1 MIFTASRTELL
12 SGISTAIRAVPAH
25 TTMSIM
31 ECLLIEAG
39 GNTIRF
45 TGNDTEMGIETT
57 IPAVTEEPGT
67 IAVEAKMLSEIIRK
81 LPEDLVRFE
90 ADENYYVTI
99 TCGKA
104 KFGISGRSAEEF
116 SYLPAVEK
124 DESISISQF
133 MLKSM
138 IQQTIFSVSSSDT
151 NKMMTGEYF
160 EVKNDILR
168 LVALDGHRIAMRRVA
183 LGKESPERAVIVPG
197 KTLLDISRIVPGEID
212 EAVTIFFSRN
222 HIVFEIPGTRVV
234 SRLIDGEYFSVDHM
248 ISTDYETKI
257 TVNRQL
263 LISCVDRATLFVREG
278 DKKPIIIEIDD
289 DELRLSIDSQLGSMN
304 DELEALKE
312 GRNMTIGFNPRFLLD
327 ALRAVDDEEVTL
339 YMVNPKAP
347 CLIRDEDEKY
357 TYLILPVNFV
367 R

>member
-1 MIFTASRTELL
+1 MIFTASKQDLM

-25 TTMSIM
+25 TTMTIM
-31 ECLLIEAG
+31 ECLLIEAEAG
-39 GNTIRF
+39 TIRF

-57 IPAVTEEPGT
+57 ISAVTEEPGV

-81 LPEDLVRFE
+81 LPDENVRFE
-90 ADENYYVTI
+90 SDENYYVTI

-104 KFGISGRSAEEF
+104 KFGISGRSTEEF
-116 SYLPAVEK
+116 SYLPTVEK
-124 DESISISQF
+124 DESISISQY

-138 IQQTIFSVSSSDT
+138 IQQTIFSISSNDT
-151 NKMMTGEYF
+151 NKVMTGEFF
-160 EVKNDILR
+160 EVKNDIFR
-168 LVALDGHRIAMRRVA
+168 LVALDGHRIAIRRVA
-183 LGKESPERAVIVPG
+183 LRKDSPERAVIVPG
-197 KTLLDISRIVPGEID
+197 KALLDISRILPGEID
-212 EAVTIFFSRN
+212 ESVTIFFSKN
-222 HIVFEIPGTRVV
+222 HIVFEIPGTKVV

-263 LISCVDRATLFVREG
+263 LLNCVDRATLFVREG

-289 DELRLSIDSQLGSMN
+289 EELRLSIDSQLGSMN
-304 DELEALKE
+304 EELDVVKE

-327 ALRAVDDEEVTL
+327 ALRAVEDEEVTL

-347 CLIRDEDEKY
+347 CFIRDEDQNY